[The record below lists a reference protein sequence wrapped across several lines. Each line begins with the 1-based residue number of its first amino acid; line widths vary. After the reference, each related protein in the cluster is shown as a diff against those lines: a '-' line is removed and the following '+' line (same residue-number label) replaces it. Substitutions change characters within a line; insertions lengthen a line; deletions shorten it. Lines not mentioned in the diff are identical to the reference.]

1 MEINMQIKKE
11 MIFRQIAGDNVLVPG
26 ADATLDLN
34 GLFVMTDT
42 AAFIWNILPQ
52 VENETEI
59 LEKMLEEYE
68 IDEETAKNDI
78 AEFLGRLR
86 EFGII
91 E

>member
-1 MEINMQIKKE
+1 MQIKKE
-11 MIFRQIAGDNVLVPG
+11 MIFREIAGDNVLVPG
-26 ADATLDLN
+26 ADAVLNLN

-42 AAFIWNILPQ
+42 AAFIWNLLPN
-52 VENETEI
+52 VEKEEEI
-59 LEKMLEEYE
+59 LNKMLDEYE

-91 E
+91 D